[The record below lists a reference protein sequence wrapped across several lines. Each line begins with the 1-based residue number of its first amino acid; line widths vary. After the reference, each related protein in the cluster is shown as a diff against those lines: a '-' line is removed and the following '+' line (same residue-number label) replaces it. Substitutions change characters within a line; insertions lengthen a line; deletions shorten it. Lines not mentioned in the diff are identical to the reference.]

1 MIKQISLCITNYNR
15 TDKVIRAF
23 EQVVNDD
30 RISEIIIVDDCSHIS
45 HFQELVRLTD
55 PFGPKVKIYRNSEN
69 LGMSLNKVEAI
80 KKASNDWCI
89 LFDSDNIIDSS
100 YLDALNGYL
109 LLPNNL
115 ELPENIIFCPDFAKP
130 QFNYQCY
137 SGNLLSSYNINQFLR
152 ESEMGCLLNTCNY
165 VVNKNSYLEVF
176 EFNPEIMGTDTLW
189 FNYLWLKSGK
199 DFYVVPGMQYQ
210 HEVHDGSEWLKH
222 ASYNLKKGEEIIELI
237 ENL

>member
-1 MIKQISLCITNYNR
+1 MIKQLSLCITNYNR

-69 LGMSLNKVEAI
+69 LGMSLNKVESI

-100 YLDALNGYL
+100 YLDALFHILTSEENK
-109 LLPNNL
+109 PNDD
-115 ELPENIIFCPDFAKP
+115 IIFCPDFAKP
-130 QFNYQCY
+130 QFNYECY
-137 SGNLLSSYNINQFLR
+137 SGKLFSFFSIKPFLH

-165 VVNKNSYLEVF
+165 VVNKKSYLDVF
-176 EFNPEIMGTDTLW
+176 DFNPEIMGTDTLW
-189 FNYLWLKSGK
+189 FNYLWLKSGRG
-199 DFYVVPGMQYQ
+199 FYVVRGMQYQ

>member
-1 MIKQISLCITNYNR
+1 MIKQLSLCITNYNR

-30 RISEIIIVDDCSHIS
+30 RISEIIIVDDCSSIPN
-45 HFQELVRLTD
+45 FQELVRLTD
-55 PFGPKVKIYRNSEN
+55 PFGQKVKIYRNEEN
-69 LGMSLNKVEAI
+69 LGMSLNKVESI

-100 YLDALNGYL
+100 YLDALQNYHHF
-109 LLPNNL
+109 PAIKTSENL
-115 ELPENIIFCPDFAKP
+115 IFCPDFAKP

-137 SGNLLSSYNINQFLR
+137 SEKLFSSDNIKPFLH

-165 VVNKNSYLEVF
+165 VVNKHSYLEVF
-176 EFNPEIMGTDTLW
+176 DFNPEIMGTDTLW
-189 FNYLWLKSGK
+189 FNYLWLKSGRY
-199 DFYVVPGMQYQ
+199 FYVVPGMQYQ

-222 ASYNLKKGEEIIELI
+222 ASYNIKKGEEIIELI

>member
-1 MIKQISLCITNYNR
+1 MIKQLSLCITNYNR

-69 LGMSLNKVEAI
+69 LGMSLNKVESI

-89 LFDSDNIIDSS
+89 LFDSDNIIDSN
-100 YLDALNGYL
+100 YLDALFECKNSHFDNYQ
-109 LLPNNL
+109 NT
-115 ELPENIIFCPDFAKP
+115 IFCPDFAKP
-130 QFNYQCY
+130 QFNYTSYCR
-137 SGNLLSSYNINQFLR
+137 LLLNSLTIQPFLHD
-152 ESEMGCLLNTCNY
+152 SEMGCLLNTCNY
-165 VVNKNSYLEVF
+165 VVNKHSYLEVF

-199 DFYVVPGMQYQ
+199 YFYVVPGMQYQ

>member
-1 MIKQISLCITNYNR
+1 MIKQLSLCITNYNR

-30 RISEIIIVDDCSHIS
+30 RISEIIIVDDCSLIPN
-45 HFQELVRLTD
+45 FQELVRLTD
-55 PFGPKVKIYRNSEN
+55 PFGPKVKIYRNEEN
-69 LGMSLNKVEAI
+69 FGMSLNKVEAI

-100 YLDALNGYL
+100 YLDALL
-109 LLPNNL
+109 SLPQFQG
-115 ELPENIIFCPDFAKP
+115 NIDYQNVIFCPDFAKP

-137 SGNLLSSYNINQFLR
+137 SFGLFSSETIKEFLHQ
-152 ESEMGCLLNTCNY
+152 SEMGCLLNTCNY
-165 VVNKNSYLEVF
+165 VVNKHSYLEVF
-176 EFNPEIMGTDTLW
+176 DFNPEIMGTDTLW
-189 FNYLWLKSGK
+189 FNYLWLKSGRY
-199 DFYVVPGMQYQ
+199 FYVVPGMQYQ

>member
-1 MIKQISLCITNYNR
+1 MIKQLSLCITNYNR

-30 RISEIIIVDDCSHIS
+30 RISEIIIVDDCSLIPN
-45 HFQELVRLTD
+45 FQELVRLTD
-55 PFGPKVKIYRNSEN
+55 PFGPKVKIYRNEEN
-69 LGMSLNKVEAI
+69 LGMSLNKVESI

-100 YLDALNGYL
+100 YLDAVFPMLSSDL
-109 LLPNNL
+109 K
-115 ELPENIIFCPDFAKP
+115 IDDVIFCPDFAKP

-137 SGNLLSSYNINQFLR
+137 SGKLFAFHDIKPFLH

-165 VVNKNSYLEVF
+165 VVNKHSYLEVF
-176 EFNPEIMGTDTLW
+176 DFNPEIMGTDTLW
-189 FNYLWLKSGK
+189 FNYLWLKSQK
-199 DFYVVPGMQYQ
+199 CFYVVPGMQYQ